1 MSFDLLSKS
10 MLVLMNVLGIC
21 TYTDGRSKA
30 HRLRLE
36 NLRNLL
42 KLKASIE
49 AHINAS
55 AKKIERAF
63 LAANQEF
70 YITLEGRI
78 RDMG

>member
-1 MSFDLLSKS
+1 M
-10 MLVLMNVLGIC
+10 
-21 TYTDGRSKA
+21 
-30 HRLRLE
+30 
-36 NLRNLL
+36 NLL
-42 KLKASIE
+42 KMKASIE
-49 AHINAS
+49 ARINAS